1 MTFVRS
7 TDRSVYARDRV
18 ARRARA
24 WIVASSVVLARS
36 TDRSVCAR
44 DRVARRARAWLVASA
59 IAVLALGGCA
69 TVQPWERELL
79 AHPAM
84 AESTDPEGEAFDAH
98 VRGAH
103 EAGLDPGA
111 SGGGGCGC
119 N

>member
-1 MTFVRS
+1 VTF
-7 TDRSVYARDRV
+7 
-18 ARRARA
+18 
-24 WIVASSVVLARS
+24 ARS
-36 TDRSVCAR
+36 TNRSGCAR
-44 DRVARRARAWLVASA
+44 DRVARRARTWLGVPSW

>member
-1 MTFVRS
+1 VTFVRS
-7 TDRSVYARDRV
+7 TDRSVCASDRV
-18 ARRARA
+18 ARRAA
-24 WIVASSVVLARS
+24 FGAR
-36 TDRSVCAR
+36 V
-44 DRVARRARAWLVASA
+44 WLVASSA
-59 IAVLALGGCA
+59 AVLALGGCA